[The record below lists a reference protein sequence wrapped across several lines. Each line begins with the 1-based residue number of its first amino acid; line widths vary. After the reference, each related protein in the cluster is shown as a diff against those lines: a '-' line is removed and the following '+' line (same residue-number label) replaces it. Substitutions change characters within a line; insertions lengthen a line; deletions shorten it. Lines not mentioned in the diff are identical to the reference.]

1 MVKVCRLY
9 VGILAA
15 LALCKYCLAEWNTTH
30 KSANQTVSNCNLH
43 GDRDNCTETD
53 PWNEHF
59 SKCPEELMYYC
70 IHGECRYIKEQNAPS
85 CRCQSQYMGARCE
98 YVSLDWQI
106 GERQRIIIGSVVAG
120 LIVLMALI
128 VSVCIYSHR
137 RRGLC
142 WGRRRQREE
151 PRNGTEKIGM
161 MDTSTRHTDS
171 V

>member
-1 MVKVCRLY
+1 FYSLHPLY
-9 VGILAA
+9 LMLFRFT

-43 GDRDNCTETD
+43 ETD

-128 VSVCIYSHR
+128 VSVCIYS
-137 RRGLC
+137 
-142 WGRRRQREE
+142 Q
-151 PRNGTEKIGM
+151 
-161 MDTSTRHTDS
+161 
-171 V
+171 

>member
-1 MVKVCRLY
+1 MHYRCVC
-9 VGILAA
+9 VFVSAA

-43 GDRDNCTETD
+43 GDRDNCTEGAKPEETD

-137 RRGLC
+137 RP
-142 WGRRRQREE
+142 E
-151 PRNGTEKIGM
+151 
-161 MDTSTRHTDS
+161 SHTDS
-171 V
+171 SDLHTEGTPKRKKLSP